1 MGTRIAIG
9 DARNK
14 LKLVGSESIHSC
26 MTSPAYWMLRNNA
39 VSATRGQVAE
49 VIVTIGQTEQTLEE
63 RINRLKAAMHDPLF
77 LSDLKEVADD
87 FAVLDPKD
95 WERQH

>member
-1 MGTRIAIG
+1 METIKYEVTIPENHTLTVRVPDHITP
-9 DARNK
+9 N
-14 LKLVGSESIHSC
+14 
-26 MTSPAYWMLRNNA
+26 
-39 VSATRGQVAE
+39 QVAE

-63 RINRLKAAMHDPLF
+63 RINTLKAAMHDPLF

-95 WERQH
+95 WERQDAV